1 MRGVAHMKSMRQRGN
16 VACLTDAARSSDIR
30 LDQADGTLLDAAGRA
45 EIDRVAQLLKDL
57 IAGED
62 RVRIHAGMEDLDR
75 ATHDFAQKRM
85 DRAIQMALKGQ
96 RLDEV
101 EAGMATDGAQ

>member
-1 MRGVAHMKSMRQRGN
+1 MPPSRP
-16 VACLTDAARSSDIR
+16 TAR
-30 LDQADGTLLDAAGRA
+30 LLAPAERA
-45 EIDRVAQLLKDL
+45 EIDRVAQKVKEL

-62 RVRIHAGMEDLDR
+62 RDRIHAAMDDLDR

-101 EAGMATDGAQ
+101 EAGMATDGAQIRDFWGRSTGARRRRM